1 MNPRNPKPFSVE
13 HVREYADGTCT
24 LRAVN
29 IKPGLMPSDLIEWV
43 LTTRK
48 ADVGAIYTADKKPAQ
63 RAEYERGHLTN
74 TFIIPEREIK
84 ALEIYGGYHRWDY
97 IISYE

>member
-13 HVREYADGTCT
+13 HVREYADGCCT

-29 IKPGLMPSDLIEWV
+29 IKPGLMPSELIDWV
-43 LTTRK
+43 LTARK
-48 ADVGAIYTADKKPAQ
+48 DDVGYIYTADKNPAQ
-63 RAEYERGHLTN
+63 RAEYKFGKLIN

-84 ALEIYGGYHRWDY
+84 ALELYGGYHRWDY
-97 IISYE
+97 IISYK